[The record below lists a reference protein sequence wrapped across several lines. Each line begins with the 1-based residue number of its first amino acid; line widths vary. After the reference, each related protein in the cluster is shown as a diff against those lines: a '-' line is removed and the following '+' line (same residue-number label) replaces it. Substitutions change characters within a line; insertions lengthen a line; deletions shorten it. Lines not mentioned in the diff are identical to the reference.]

1 MKQIFFILMQYL
13 PLYVYCQCNFNDQ
26 MGSPPEE
33 LNRRHLNDIHD
44 NKVPGFRYG
53 HPYTMFVKGDDFNLL
68 SSLQKIRDNIRQGQP
83 FNVNTNTNDYANLY
97 KEIWEA
103 TNGDNI
109 YEPNACNDAD
119 ACPHPAWVKNNAII
133 YLIGL
138 KVVQVGTS

>member
-1 MKQIFFILMQYL
+1 MKQIFFILTLCLPTYL
-13 PLYVYCQCNFNDQ
+13 YCQCNFNDQ

-53 HPYTMFVKGDDFNLL
+53 HPYTMFVKGDDFNLINT
-68 SSLQKIRDNIRQGQP
+68 LQKIRDNIRKDQP
-83 FNVNTNTNDYANLY
+83 FSSLVDIPNDHAQLY

-109 YEPNACNDAD
+109 YEPNACDDAD

-133 YLIGL
+133 
-138 KVVQVGTS
+138 